1 MQFVNLHFLL
11 DKHSEEVLS
20 RAESFKETG
29 NGLLRQNKYPEA
41 IESYTRA
48 IELIPQS
55 SVYYGNRSQARLNIQ
70 DFEGA
75 LKDAIKS
82 IELDQSYAK
91 AYYRKAV
98 ANKGLGN
105 YQTALEE
112 FQRLQNSHPNDKV
125 YQKQIQYC
133 KTLISQQGNVS

>member
-1 MQFVNLHFLL
+1 MCP
-11 DKHSEEVLS
+11 
-20 RAESFKETG
+20 AETFKEKG
-29 NGLLRQNKYPEA
+29 NELLKQNKNLEA
-41 IESYTRA
+41 IESYTKA
-48 IELIPQS
+48 IELNPQS
-55 SVYYGNRSQARLNIQ
+55 PVYYGNRSQTKLNIQ

-82 IELDQSYAK
+82 IELDQSYTK

-112 FQRLQNSHPNDKV
+112 FQRLQNGCPNNKSC
-125 YQKQIQYC
+125 QKQIQDC
-133 KTLISQQGNVS
+133 KTLIYQQGNVS

>member
-1 MQFVNLHFLL
+1 MQR
-11 DKHSEEVLS
+11 EEVLR
-20 RAESFKETG
+20 RAETFKDKG
-29 NGLLRQNKYPEA
+29 NELVRQNKNLEA

-48 IELIPQS
+48 IKLNPQS
-55 SVYYGNRSQARLNIQ
+55 PVYYGNRSQAKLNIQ

-75 LKDAIKS
+75 LEDADKS
-82 IELDQSYAK
+82 IELDQSYTK

-98 ANKGLGN
+98 ASKGLGN

-112 FQRLQNSHPNDKV
+112 FQRLQNFCPNDKS
-125 YQKQIQYC
+125 YQKQIQDC